1 MLSDCVLISELFSL
15 KGSGRKWSL
24 ENLRCYADICR
35 EGLTKPRETS
45 DQQISGPKFEPGIR
59 CRRLDASIFKAE
71 HRNMTGLSIVF
82 HFSSFCMVE
91 CRNVTGLSI
100 VFHFS
105 PFCMVECRN
114 MTGLSFVFHF
124 FFFLY
129 GRMEYQLFYIFPSF
143 YTVECR
149 NMTGIFSFSSF
160 CMVECRNM
168 TGLSVVFHS
177 FFFPLIR
184 F

>member
-71 HRNMTGLSIVF
+71 HRNM
-82 HFSSFCMVE
+82 
-91 CRNVTGLSI
+91 TGLSI